1 MENDVLFDIEMAVK
15 LVFDKIGIL
24 QEHKQYDNVLGK
36 RWNARFLSVGF
47 NYWNEYPIGL
57 CVIGMEDRFDE

>member
-1 MENDVLFDIEMAVK
+1 MENDVLFDIEMSVK

-24 QEHKQYDNVLGK
+24 QYIAKNNKV
-36 RWNARFLSVGF
+36 RWNVRFLFFVGF

>member
-24 QEHKQYDNVLGK
+24 QERQITTHKVKDGMLVFVYFFFFSLDSITEMNIQLG
-36 RWNARFLSVGF
+36 
-47 NYWNEYPIGL
+47 
-57 CVIGMEDRFDE
+57 CV

>member
-36 RWNARFLSVGF
+36 RWNARF
-47 NYWNEYPIGL
+47 
-57 CVIGMEDRFDE
+57 RFFFCWIQLLK